1 MTDASSEE
9 ETAQGEGRFFYLKND
24 FILTIFQKEMNVEEV
39 ENEAFLSFGNA
50 ERTCCPDDM
59 TL

>member
-1 MTDASSEE
+1 MPLLRKRLLREKGDFL
-9 ETAQGEGRFFYLKND
+9 GLKND

-50 ERTCCPDDM
+50 ERTCCSDDM